1 MTERL
6 GERLGVKAGDEI
18 LAEVREGER
27 PKRTVVVAGLVN
39 DMIGMSAY
47 MDARA
52 LARLMR
58 EDERA
63 SLAAVAI
70 DPNRAEELYGRLK
83 GIGRVATVTEKVAA
97 LRSFEDTTASF
108 ILVFTAILTTFAVV
122 IAVGVVYNTA
132 RIALQERA
140 WELASL
146 RVLGFTRGEVS
157 RILLTEIGVQLVAA
171 LPPGMWLGYQ
181 AARGLARLHETEMF
195 RIPVVVEP
203 VDVRLER
210 HRRPRRWRGERADRS
225 PAYRSTGPR
234 ERPEDSG
241 IGAMKTWAR
250 RGLFAADRGG
260 GRLAGAARIDAS
272 AGSGR
277 RGARSGAA
285 RSRRSSRRTAAR
297 ASATATSSRRRSP
310 ADSSASRCER
320 ETGSRRARS
329 SRSSSR
335 SPRRSSMRAR
345 RAS

>member
-1 MTERL
+1 MSRWSHDAVGFMLDTQFRLAERADATVVFTDPVSL
-6 GERLGVKAGDEI
+6 RGVREVARVAGCPARRGAPRRAGAAPSRAPHLPHRDPGNQARRRATPAAGREPAPDRAAAGRSALDRTARRATRREGGDEI

-39 DMIGMSAY
+39 DMIGMSGY

-63 SLAAVAI
+63 SLAAVAV

-195 RIPVVVEP
+195 RIPVIVEP
-203 VDVRLER
+203 
-210 HRRPRRWRGERADRS
+210 
-225 PAYRSTGPR
+225 STYAW
-234 ERPEDSG
+234 SA
-241 IGAMKTWAR
+241 IVVLA
-250 RGLFAADRGG
+250 
-260 GRLAGAARIDAS
+260 AGAASALIVRRRIDRLDLVS
-272 AGSGR
+272 VLK
-277 RGARSGAA
+277 
-285 RSRRSSRRTAAR
+285 T
-297 ASATATSSRRRSP
+297 
-310 ADSSASRCER
+310 R
-320 ETGSRRARS
+320 E
-329 SRSSSR
+329 
-335 SPRRSSMRAR
+335 
-345 RAS
+345 